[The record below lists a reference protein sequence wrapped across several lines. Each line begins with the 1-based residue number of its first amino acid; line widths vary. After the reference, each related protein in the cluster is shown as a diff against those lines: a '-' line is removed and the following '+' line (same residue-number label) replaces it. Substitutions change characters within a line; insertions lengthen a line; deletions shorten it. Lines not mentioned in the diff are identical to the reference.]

1 MSHSFQNF
9 GVLEK
14 IVELMNH
21 EQFIIQSDAQRTFD
35 TIMKGPRIMSQGKK
49 QEKND
54 SFIDWVE
61 KNNQTDRTLVNLNKL
76 FMEMRKSDSY
86 SFKRLSIK
94 LQYEILTLGLESSII
109 NLMHLQK
116 SAQVPIDNA
125 QLKDLVLQNVNT
137 ERTPYFHFANY
148 FVDDKQNL
156 KDIM

>member
-61 KNNQTDRTLVNLNKL
+61 KGNQTDRTLVNLNKL
-76 FMEMRKSDSY
+76 FMQMRKSDSY

-109 NLMHLQK
+109 NLMHIQK
-116 SAQVPIDNA
+116 TA
-125 QLKDLVLQNVNT
+125 
-137 ERTPYFHFANY
+137 
-148 FVDDKQNL
+148 
-156 KDIM
+156 